1 MHLFRQLLQISLV
14 LDLAFSRN
22 AKRIGLCTAEQCS
35 VTLVQGK
42 FTELVKREN
51 YLIFF
56 ACGFFFFVKVFNF
69 SMFEN
74 YLLYTISLTNR

>member
-42 FTELVKREN
+42 FTELVEREN

-56 ACGFFFFVKVFNF
+56 ACVFFFFVKVFNF

>member
-56 ACGFFFFVKVFNF
+56 ACVFFCMQTVSMDVFKQ
-69 SMFEN
+69 EA
-74 YLLYTISLTNR
+74 